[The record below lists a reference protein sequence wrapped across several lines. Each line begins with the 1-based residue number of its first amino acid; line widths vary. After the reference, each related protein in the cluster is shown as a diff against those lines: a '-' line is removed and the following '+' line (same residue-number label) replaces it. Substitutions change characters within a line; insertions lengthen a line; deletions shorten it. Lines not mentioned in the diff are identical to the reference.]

1 MIQTLITKPQL
12 QKIHVL
18 LNQMGLIE
26 HKAEL
31 VHSFSK
37 GRVTSTKELTMEE
50 AGFFIRH
57 LCNYDPLE
65 RMRNKVFALAYEVGI
80 IWGDTPAD
88 KKMNFIKLNDFLK
101 DRGTVKKEINK
112 MTKSDLVKTVNQFQ
126 QILKHKD
133 TGRSNKSIKTMLKSM
148 NIETL

>member
-1 MIQTLITKPQL
+1 MIQPLITKPQL

-18 LNQMGLIE
+18 LNQMGLIDN
-26 HKAEL
+26 KAEL
-31 VHSFSK
+31 VSSFSN

-65 RMRNKVFALAYEVGI
+65 KMRSKVFALAYEAGI
-80 IWGDTPAD
+80 IWGDSPAD

-101 DRGTVKKEINK
+101 ERGAVKKDINR
-112 MTKSDLVKTVNQFQ
+112 MTKSELIKTVNQFQ
-126 QILKHKD
+126 QILKHD
-133 TGRSNKSIKTMLKSM
+133 ETSISNKSIKNMLKRM